1 MYTYIYIYIY
11 VGHKYACIHV
21 KNAKSS
27 AELTIWLIKCWSDNI
42 RTCINMHINIQVH
55 TYGECAIFRWA
66 TLIRRYEIVWF
77 AYHTYVYVYAYVYV
91 YKYTRICAYVYGL
104 QPMCNSTCKFW
115 SLPLC
120 CTYHLL
126 QCWICIYVYVYI
138 YIYIR
143 VNHVTNTKPAVEPIV
158 VPHYDTMCHY
168 VKNTFSSTIE
178 SVLYIWKHS
187 LYHIM
192 IRCANMWRTVFY
204 STTKSVLYTRL
215 HHLMIRVWYCIWWC
229 KYMHIACG
237 VRVNMCIC
245 IYEYVYM
252 CILLQPAA
260 EQHS

>member
-1 MYTYIYIYIY
+1 MLNCVYVYVRYVYIYIYIY
-11 VGHKYACIHV
+11 VCHNYACIRV

-55 TYGECAIFRWA
+55 TYGKCAIFRWA
-66 TLIRRYEIVWF
+66 TLIRRYKIVWF

-143 VNHVTNTKPAVEPIV
+143 VNTCDEYEACRRANRRTTLWYD
-158 VPHYDTMCHY
+158 VPLCQEH
-168 VKNTFSSTIE
+168 F
-178 SVLYIWKHS
+178 L
-187 LYHIM
+187 
-192 IRCANMWRTVFY
+192 
-204 STTKSVLYTRL
+204 
-215 HHLMIRVWYCIWWC
+215 
-229 KYMHIACG
+229 
-237 VRVNMCIC
+237 
-245 IYEYVYM
+245 
-252 CILLQPAA
+252 
-260 EQHS
+260 